1 MGKGGR
7 MGVMISYGGWW
18 LDTDDSTQLTLTWTS
33 DILTQGNGERT
44 HSLTLTVPATTRN
57 NGIIS
62 NGNSPAFT
70 GERLKRAATVTC
82 DGVILE
88 GSAVV
93 TTFSG
98 GRYSLLFLLGTEEGL
113 QRELSSI
120 LAGANIEPLTYTR
133 KDEVGKT
140 TPTWGFIDYENGEHA
155 AGSVGDGVTPNMFPA
170 VNLGYLIEQAASAL
184 GYSVRI
190 DGQQIDPAG
199 NTDPRN
205 PYYYNMILDKM
216 ESTQED
222 TVTVENFAARKHE
235 YEDAPPTIT
244 TGSGA
249 TLADLGLA
257 LGIKQ
262 YKRSAFNLPVR
273 VYCFIAQRALKIK
286 FPRHVNV
293 AVAGGKGLE
302 FFGNQTAQG
311 RPSWNA
317 HEVELSAGQW
327 FTFGRDAVEGD
338 FGTIF
343 GGNKWNDDAFEFY
356 LWSGAGSGG
365 SSYTFTVSERGQVL
379 TENISINLQ
388 DNLPDM
394 TLEELLAAFCRITCG
409 GFTVNG
415 SVIDIYTF
423 DGCVAEVLATGAQVT
438 DADGVVSVGEV
449 LRYVEGYAKRNGV
462 KTKDADYVT
471 EGFARS
477 YEMVSDAVE
486 EEKDIAEIPF
496 NSGQCLTTY
505 VAEFQDV
512 QTASNGTQYK
522 GCLSIVCNEPLVSRP
537 AHLRVVDGLHNLHAK
552 FSEWLIDADEV
563 RVSVLLPL
571 TRWRALGVTSA
582 VSLFGRAWLVKETT
596 WSGGVAD
603 LTLCS
608 IDL

>member
-1 MGKGGR
+1 
-7 MGVMISYGGWW
+7 MISYGGWW

-93 TTFSG
+93 TTYGS
-98 GRYSLLFLLGTEEGL
+98 GRYSLLFLLSTEEGL
-113 QRELSSI
+113 QRKLSSI
-120 LAGANIEPLTYTR
+120 LAGVRIDTLTYTR
-133 KDEVGKT
+133 KAEVGKT
-140 TPTWGFIDYENGEHA
+140 TQTWGFIDYENGEHA
-155 AGSVGDGVTPNMFPA
+155 AGSVGDGVTPNLFPA
-170 VNLGYLIEQAASAL
+170 VNMGFLIEQAASAL

-190 DGQQIDPAG
+190 DWQPIDPAG

-249 TLADLGLA
+249 PLADVGLV

-273 VYCFIAQRALKIK
+273 VYCFIAQRAITVK

-302 FFGNQTAQG
+302 FFGHQTAQG

-317 HEVELSAGQW
+317 HEVELTQGQW
-327 FTFGRDAVEGD
+327 FTFGRDAIEGD

-365 SSYTFTVSERGQVL
+365 GSYTFTVSARGQVL

-394 TLEELLAAFCRITCG
+394 TLEELLSAFCRITCG
-409 GFTVNG
+409 GYAVNG

-423 DGCVAEVLATGAQVT
+423 DGCVAEALATGAQVT
-438 DADGVVSVGEV
+438 DADGVVSVSEV
-449 LRYVEGYAKRNGV
+449 LRYVEGYAKRNNV
-462 KTKDADYVT
+462 KAKDAEYVS

-486 EEKDIAEIPF
+486 EEKEIAEIPF
-496 NSGQCLTTY
+496 NSGQCLSTY

-522 GCLSIVCNEPLVSRP
+522 SSLSIVCNELLISRP
-537 AHLRVVDGLHNLHAK
+537 AHLRVVDALNNVHAK

-571 TRWRALGVTSA
+571 TRWHALGVASA
-582 VSLFGRAWLVKETT
+582 VSLFGRAWLIKETT